1 MVCFDIIR
9 LNLQLFADGGGAGA
23 DGGAD
28 AGPQGVTPGDAA
40 GEHEKNADQ
49 EAAPAAEQQKQPS
62 FDDLLKNNPEYKAA
76 YDGKVQKAIQ
86 GRFAKQRQ
94 TEATLQQIR
103 PMLEM
108 LAGKYGVNPD
118 KDGNYDITRLASA
131 VEEDDAFYE
140 QEAAE
145 MGLSVEALKRMRK
158 MERENSQLRKAMEQK
173 QQQEQ
178 RAKEWNGILR
188 QAEQTKG
195 VYPGFDL
202 DQEMAN
208 PQFGRL
214 VANGVPVRTAYEVI
228 HRDAIMG
235 GAMQQV
241 AQQTA
246 QRVANA
252 VQANAK
258 RPAESGMG
266 GGPAATHWQD
276 PTKLTKQDREEIRKQ
291 VRLGRKVTF

>member
-40 GEHEKNADQ
+40 GENEKNAAQ
-49 EAAPAAEQQKQPS
+49 EAAPAAEKQKQPS

-94 TEATLQQIR
+94 TEETLQQIR

-188 QAEQTKG
+188 QAEQTKE

-246 QRVANA
+246 QKVANA